1 MKVYLAADH
10 AGFALKGELLKFLE
24 GLGHEITDLGAS
36 SFDPGDDY
44 PDVVTPLAHNIAKDP
59 HARGIICAG
68 SGQGEAMC
76 ANRVKGVR
84 AAVFYAPRAA
94 AILDQEGSVSEDE
107 YDLLRLT
114 RTHNDANVLS
124 LGARFLSLPE
134 AIQAVELF
142 LATPFSNDERHLRR
156 ISKF

>member
-1 MKVYLAADH
+1 MKVYIAADH
-10 AGFALKGELLKFLE
+10 AGFALKGELLKYVE
-24 GLGHEITDLGAS
+24 GLGYETVDLGAF
-36 SFDPGDDY
+36 SFDPDDDY
-44 PDVVTPLAHNIAKDP
+44 PDVVTPLAHKIAGDSE
-59 HARGIICAG
+59 ARGIICAG

-94 AILDQEGSVSEDE
+94 SILDQEGSASEDE

-124 LGARFLSLPE
+124 LGARFLTLPE
-134 AIQAVELF
+134 AMKAVELF
-142 LATPFSNDERHLRR
+142 LTTPFSNDERHQRR

>member
-10 AGFALKGELLKFLE
+10 AGFALKGELLKVLE
-24 GLGHEITDLGAS
+24 GLGHEVSDLGAF
-36 SFDPGDDY
+36 SFDPSDDY
-44 PDVVTPLAHNIAKDP
+44 PDVVTPLAHKIARDP

-76 ANRVKGVR
+76 ANRIKGVR

-94 AILDQEGSVSEDE
+94 AILDQEGSASEDE

-124 LGARFLSLPE
+124 LGARFLTLPE
-134 AIQAVELF
+134 AMKAVELF
-142 LATPFSNDERHLRR
+142 LTTPFSNDERHQRR